1 MWGGTQGS
9 VPHHRLSGGVLR
21 RGAIY
26 RTKGNSEHYKPS
38 LGTSPFPKYT
48 LFSPQAPS
56 TETSPL
62 PNRHLEPS
70 PHFYPSYLT
79 SIFVTSFQSIS
90 TPPASPPIHLH
101 SSSLTPNPSPLLQP
115 PSPLLQPHPQS
126 ISTPPASPPI
136 HLHSSSLTQSIS
148 TPLDSLMGPNHLSIM
163 HILPAVEELC

>member
-1 MWGGTQGS
+1 MWGGRAVWGGTQGS

-70 PHFYPSYLT
+70 PYFYPSYLT

-90 TPPASPPIHLH
+90 TPPV
-101 SSSLTPNPSPLLQP
+101 
-115 PSPLLQPHPQS
+115 
-126 ISTPPASPPI
+126 SPPI